1 MAGFM
6 FVNRGGKQHKNM
18 HAIMA
23 DLHATSDRAAAVI
36 GGSLVDVALTEA
48 LEKMLHRNA
57 KLTKQSFSPSGALGT
72 FAAKIDLG
80 YLTGLY
86 GVKALRELHT
96 IRDIRNDFAHDLT
109 ILDFNDQSVSD
120 RIRNLIFGERY
131 VKDTADNKER
141 ERPDPEMAKRPFGEW
156 PMWFGITGR
165 NEALKTPRGRYLL
178 SVQALVY
185 ALIEVNEVR
194 MPSPKF

>member
-1 MAGFM
+1 MVGYM

-23 DLHATSDRAAAVI
+23 DLHTTSDRAAAVI

-48 LEKMLHRNA
+48 LERLLHRNA
-57 KLTKQSFSPSGALGT
+57 KLTKKSFGPSGALGT
-72 FAAKIDLG
+72 FSAKIDLG

-86 GVKALRELHT
+86 GMKALRELHI
-96 IRDIRNDFAHDLT
+96 IREIRNDFAHDLT
-109 ILDFNDQSVSD
+109 ILDFNDQSVFD
-120 RIRNLIFGERY
+120 RVKNLIFGERY
-131 VKDTADNKER
+131 VKDTADDDKDDTR
-141 ERPDPEMAKRPFGEW
+141 DPEMAKRPFGQW
-156 PMWFGITGR
+156 PMWFGIRGR

-185 ALIEVNEVR
+185 ALMEVDEVR